1 MEVCGLVKNAI
12 IAIVCM
18 IAVVTA
24 GSFAYV
30 GYHNT
35 KAHIRAENE
44 KRKADAP
51 PPVEKPSKKEKKS
64 TAEKEKTAGR
74 VQPEGEY
81 EEDIAHLVQDM
92 YVTPSANG
100 DISYQYEMNE
110 EDDGVFLTPYVVEH
124 KGASP
129 TLHIIAGYRGG
140 APLQFDRIAIKGDQG
155 DRVLSFQSGAMK
167 QEERDGRVISWYDV
181 PAASDMADA
190 MQSIG
195 SAMNVKVTIVGHEQE
210 NKILSPA
217 EIRRFKNI
225 LLLYDQLR
233 D

>member
-1 MEVCGLVKNAI
+1 MVKNAI
-12 IAIVCM
+12 IAIICM

-44 KRKADAP
+44 KRKAEAP

-129 TLHIIAGYRGG
+129 TLHIIAGYRGS
-140 APLQFDRIAIKGDQG
+140 APLQLDRIAIKGDQG
-155 DRVLSFQSGAMK
+155 DRVLSFQSGTMK
-167 QEERDGRVISWYDV
+167 QEERDGRVISCYDV
-181 PAASDMADA
+181 PVASDMVDA

-195 SAMNVKVTIVGHEQE
+195 GAMNVKVTIVGHEQE